1 MSSIY
6 RRYRVLWPDH
16 LGLARGKYLPARA
29 AAKGTSFCL
38 GVYLQGYDKGIYEVE
53 TGVDPTGFPDLEA
66 EFDIGDARPCW
77 EPGTGVVIADL
88 FFDHRP
94 FAASARHTLR
104 RAVAD
109 WEALGYRP
117 KIGIEL
123 EAYVLEADDAGGWR
137 PSETPSAYVY
147 GTGSLVDPTGL
158 VIDIMN
164 RAEDA
169 DIAVE
174 SLNTEFDSP
183 QFELTLEYGD
193 ALAAVDDVFLFKELA
208 REVANEHGLKLTFL
222 GRPFTDRA
230 GSGLHV
236 NMSLADD
243 EGRNALHDPTRSDG
257 LSDLAGHCIAGLL
270 AHHEGLTALCA
281 PTVNAYRRLVP
292 GELVGQWANW
302 GFDHRCTAVR
312 VPPQRG
318 AATRLEHRMADGAA
332 NPYLAVAAV
341 LQAARLGAIERLDR
355 PEPEGGDGVD
365 SINTDRR
372 CAANLGEAVKE
383 LAADRA
389 LTEAVGVEVVAN
401 FIGIK
406 QIEWDAFVA
415 AEPSWADAGIGSDSD
430 DGAGARIT
438 DWELANYL
446 PFH

>member
-16 LGLARGKYLPARA
+16 LGLARGKYLPARSA
-29 AAKGTSFCL
+29 TKGTAFCL

-66 EFDIGDARPCW
+66 TFDIGDARPCW

-88 FFDHRP
+88 SFDHRP

-117 KIGIEL
+117 QIGIEL
-123 EAYVLEADDAGGWR
+123 EAYVLEPDGSGGWR
-137 PSETPSAYVY
+137 PYETPSAYVY

-158 VIDIMN
+158 IIDIMD
-164 RAEDA
+164 RAEESE
-169 DIAVE
+169 IAVE
-174 SLNTEFDSP
+174 SLNSEFDSP

-236 NMSLADD
+236 NLSLADA
-243 EGRNALHDPTRSDG
+243 EGRNALHDPSRSDG

-270 AHHEGLTALCA
+270 DHHQGLTALCA

-302 GFDHRCTAVR
+302 GFDHRCAAVR

-318 AATRLEHRMADGAA
+318 SATRLEHRMADGAA
-332 NPYLAVAAV
+332 NPYLTVASV
-341 LQAARLGAIERLDR
+341 LQAARLGAVRRLERPD
-355 PEPEGGDGVD
+355 PETGDGVD
-365 SINTDRR
+365 SVNTDRR

-383 LAADRA
+383 LAADAA
-389 LTEAVGVEVVAN
+389 LTEAVGADVVAN

-406 QIEWDAFVA
+406 QIEWDTFVA
-415 AEPSWADAGIGSDSD
+415 AEPGWSEIGADTGTQAGGGD
-430 DGAGARIT
+430 RIT